1 MKKLFILTKFQQK
14 FSFSFVVKW
23 FYLELTQVLL
33 SSPQLRILIK
43 QFIFENLEK
52 FVNDFD
58 TVFVSQSGPKLP
70 GLTLKTTS

>member
-14 FSFSFVVKW
+14 FSFSFFGKW

-43 QFIFENLEK
+43 QFIFEKLEK

-58 TVFVSQSGPKLP
+58 TVFVSQSGPKR
-70 GLTLKTTS
+70 